1 MSLVDMNTEVIIQV
15 NKRKKVTKEA
25 IVIEAFKEK
34 YIKVTLD
41 GEGNHIFELKW
52 NGFMYEGK
60 MLDMSMTCQYNVEKD
75 FSAVKTTHGT
85 GFKASVVRRS
95 RSGKPVSMTN

>member
-1 MSLVDMNTEVIIQV
+1 MSLVNMNTEVIIQV

-34 YIKVTLD
+34 YIKVDLVD
-41 GEGNHIFELKW
+41 EDDHIFELKW
-52 NGFMYEGK
+52 NGFMFEGK

-85 GFKASVVRRS
+85 GQKSSVVRRS